1 LKSPIQQTSA
11 PPAIDAVSLDASAIA
26 FARADDRGPTTDDRR
41 PMTDDRRPPTADRR
55 PPTADRRPIADTS
68 DATSAA

>member
-1 LKSPIQQTSA
+1 
-11 PPAIDAVSLDASAIA
+11 
-26 FARADDRGPTTDDRR
+26 
-41 PMTDDRRPPTADRR
+41 MTADRRPPTADRR